1 MAHDNEA
8 DAFRYALWSFR
19 ITRELGAEAA
29 KRFGD
34 AHEITHAGPAGELL
48 MDLYNNNAGR
58 QMALDPRNRDRPPE
72 EVILEALRAGRL
84 QTRPY
89 STGQGE
95 ETEGW
100 LQGTI
105 LGNIPHIDYTVD
117 TPGRYWQRYGGP
129 R

>member
-1 MAHDNEA
+1 
-8 DAFRYALWSFR
+8 
-19 ITRELGAEAA
+19 
-29 KRFGD
+29 
-34 AHEITHAGPAGELL
+34 

-89 STGQGE
+89 STAQGE

-100 LQGTI
+100 LQGPGQYAPHRLCRGHARTI
-105 LGNIPHIDYTVD
+105 LAAL
-117 TPGRYWQRYGGP
+117 RGP
-129 R
+129 SVKGARDPRRR